1 MTLQIF
7 RVIVRGTFDHLDE
20 TVRAELLANA
30 ADHDVTRA
38 AFRADGTLTYDT
50 RLVGFSFRYELRDDG
65 DDAESAVVERA
76 RALAEA
82 SLAAMDVGYRDLR
95 IEAIDMADVWRR

>member
-7 RVIVRGTFDHLDE
+7 RVIVRGTFDHLDDTNRE
-20 TVRAELLANA
+20 ALLASA

-38 AFRADGTLTYDT
+38 AFRADGTFTYDT
-50 RLVGFSFRYELRDDG
+50 RLVGFSFRYELRHDG

-82 SLAAMDVGYRDLR
+82 SLAAMDIGSRDLR
-95 IEAIDMADVWRR
+95 VQAINMADVWKR

>member
-7 RVIVRGTFDHLDE
+7 RVIVHGTFDRLDE
-20 TVRAELLANA
+20 TARAELLASA

-38 AFRADGTLTYDT
+38 AFRADGTFTYDT

-65 DDAESAVVERA
+65 DGAESAVVERA
-76 RALAEA
+76 RAKAEA
-82 SLAAMDVGYRDLR
+82 SLAAMDIGSRALR
-95 IEAIDMADVWRR
+95 VQTINMADVWKR

>member
-7 RVIVRGTFDHLDE
+7 RVIVRGRFDRLDE
-20 TVRAELLANA
+20 TARAELLASA

-38 AFRADGTLTYDT
+38 AFRAEGTFTYDT

-65 DDAESAVVERA
+65 DDPERAVVDRARVMAESA
-76 RALAEA
+76 
-82 SLAAMDVGYRDLR
+82 LAARGVGYRNLR
-95 IEAIDMADVWRR
+95 IEAINMADVWRR